1 MKKILFFLFLVS
13 FQNIIFAQKC
23 QNFNIQDAKTK
34 ETLIGVSL
42 YVLGKTTGATSDANG
57 QAKICNL
64 SKGEKIVVSYVGYKS
79 DTLQIVD
86 NQQDIISIFLN
97 ENEQAVEEIIVTSTR
112 TNSRIEDA
120 ATKIEVLG
128 LEEMNEENGV
138 KPGSIASIL
147 GDISSI
153 QIQQSSAVT
162 GNAAV
167 RMFGLGS
174 KYTQLLRDGM
184 PTFDGFSGG
193 FGVLQVAPLD
203 LKQVEIIKGA
213 SSTLYGGGAIGGII
227 NFVSKKP
234 SDEPEASVT
243 FNQSS
248 LGESNINLYGAKKF
262 GKFGISLFAGA
273 NNQEAKDVNKDGF
286 TDLAKSINI
295 NIHPRFFY
303 TPDKNTEL
311 IFGINGTH
319 NTINGGDII
328 ALKTPD
334 ATHTFFEK
342 NTINRASIELQY
354 TRHFENKNMFLF
366 KNMLSVFERN
376 LETNTYKFQ
385 GEQKNYFAEAS
396 YLIPRE
402 KYQLVFGAALNQK
415 DFNNLINNSLYPPK
429 YTYKTIGAFVQYN
442 RKLSEKANLET
453 GIRVDKHN
461 KYGIFA
467 LPSLAFLYK
476 INQDFSLRF
485 NGGLGYQTPDVLTSN
500 NKDFDLN
507 KILPVADSV
516 RSETAYSGS
525 AEWNYKHLFSNN
537 LSLFFDQT
545 FFITD
550 IKNPILAS
558 VQSDGFVGLKNAN
571 APIRTLGVDN
581 YFRLGIPKW
590 ELYVGYT
597 LTVPKQLFNTAQ
609 PYVPYTPINRAAMT
623 LVYEPSETW
632 RFGLESSF
640 TGAQHREDGTHTQS
654 FTFMAAMIRYNY
666 KNISLV
672 ANVENILDAR
682 QTRFESIVIPPTSNP
697 SFKTLWAPIDGRV
710 GNVSLVWKPKF
721 KGKLGASNR

>member
-1 MKKILFFLFLVS
+1 MKKTLVFLSFILM
-13 FQNIIFAQKC
+13 QNIIFAQKC
-23 QNFNIQDAKTK
+23 QNFIVQDAKTK
-34 ETLIGVSL
+34 ETLIGATLLV
-42 YVLGKTTGATSDANG
+42 VGKTNGAASDENG

-64 SKGEKIVVSYVGYKS
+64 SRGQKIAISYIGYKN
-79 DTLQIVD
+79 DTLQIAD
-86 NQQDIISIFLN
+86 NQQDVINVLLN
-97 ENEQAVEEIIVTSTR
+97 ENEETVEEIIVTSTR

-128 LEEMNEENGV
+128 LEEMHEENGI
-138 KPGSIASIL
+138 KPGNIASIL

-184 PTFDGFSGG
+184 PAFDGFSGG
-193 FGVLQVAPLD
+193 FGILQVAPLD

-234 SDEPEASVT
+234 SDEPEASLT
-243 FNQSS
+243 LNQSS

-262 GKFGISLFAGA
+262 GKFGVSLFAGA

-286 TDLAKSINI
+286 TDLAKSVNI
-295 NIHPRFFY
+295 NVHPRFFY
-303 TPDKNTEL
+303 NPDKNTEL
-311 IFGINGTH
+311 IFGVNGTH

-334 ATHTFFEK
+334 ATHAFFEK
-342 NTINRASIELQY
+342 NTINRASLELQY
-354 TRHFENKNMFLF
+354 SKHFENKNLFLI
-366 KNMLSVFERN
+366 KGLSSNFQRN
-376 LETNTYKFQ
+376 LTTNTYIFQ
-385 GEQKNYFAEAS
+385 GKQQNYFAEAS
-396 YLIPRE
+396 YLIPSE
-402 KYQLVFGAALNQK
+402 KNTFVFGAAVTAKNFQNISNATISLPNSYK
-415 DFNNLINNSLYPPK
+415 NN
-429 YTYKTIGAFVQYN
+429 TIGVFGQYN

-453 GIRVDKHN
+453 GLRVDKHS
-461 KYGIFA
+461 KYGVFA

-485 NGGLGYQTPDVLTSN
+485 NGGLGYQTPDALTSS

-507 KILPVADSV
+507 KILPVADSM

-525 AEWNYKHLFSNN
+525 AEWNYKHLFANN

-558 VQSDGFVGLKNAN
+558 VRNDGFVTLKNAN
-571 APIRTLGVDN
+571 APIRTFGVDN

-632 RFGLESSF
+632 RFGVESSY
-640 TGAQHREDGTHTQS
+640 TGAQHREDGSLTKN
-654 FTFMAAMIRYNY
+654 FTFMAASIRYNF
-666 KNISLV
+666 KTISLV

-682 QTRFESIVIPPTSNP
+682 QTRFESIVIPPLSNP

-710 GNVSLVWKPKF
+710 GNISLVWKPKF
-721 KGKLGASNR
+721 NASRKGGL

>member
-1 MKKILFFLFLVS
+1 MKKTLVFLFFIFV
-13 FQNIIFAQKC
+13 QNIIFAQKC
-23 QNFNIQDAKTK
+23 QTFIVQDAKTK
-34 ETLIGVSL
+34 ELLIGATLLVI
-42 YVLGKTTGATSDANG
+42 GKTNGAASDENG

-64 SKGEKIVVSYVGYKS
+64 SRGQKIAISYIGYKN
-79 DTLQIVD
+79 DTLQIAD
-86 NQQDIISIFLN
+86 NQQDVISVLLN
-97 ENEQAVEEIIVTSTR
+97 ENEATVEEVIVTSTR
-112 TNSRIEDA
+112 TNNRIEDA

-128 LEEMNEENGV
+128 LEELKEESSI
-138 KPGSIASIL
+138 KPSNIASIL

-184 PTFDGFSGG
+184 PAFDGFSGG
-193 FGVLQVAPLD
+193 FGILQVAPLD

-234 SDEPEASVT
+234 SDEPEASLT
-243 FNQSS
+243 LNQSS
-248 LGESNINLYGAKKF
+248 LGESTINLYGAKKF
-262 GKFGISLFAGA
+262 GKFGVSLFAGA

-286 TDLAKSINI
+286 TDLAKSVNI
-295 NIHPRFFY
+295 NVHPRFFY
-303 TPDKNTEL
+303 NPDKNTEL
-311 IFGINGTH
+311 IFGVNGTH

-354 TRHFENKNMFLF
+354 SRHFENKNLFLF
-366 KNMLSVFERN
+366 KNMLSVFERT
-376 LETNTYKFQ
+376 LHTNTYDFQ

-415 DFNNLINNSLYPPK
+415 DFNNLIDNSLYPPK
-429 YTYKTIGAFVQYN
+429 YAYKTIGAFAQYN
-442 RKLSEKANLET
+442 RKLSEKANIET
-453 GIRVDKHN
+453 GLRVDKHS
-461 KYGIFA
+461 KYGVFA

-476 INQDFSLRF
+476 INKDFSLRF
-485 NGGLGYQTPDVLTSN
+485 NGGLGYQTPDALTSS

-507 KILPVADSV
+507 KILPVADSM

-550 IKNPILAS
+550 IKNPILAN
-558 VQSDGFVGLKNAN
+558 VRNDGFVTLKNEN

-597 LTVPKQLFNTAQ
+597 LTVPKQLYNTAQ

-623 LVYEPSETW
+623 LVYEPSEKW
-632 RFGLESSF
+632 RFGLESSY
-640 TGAQHREDGTHTQS
+640 TGAQRRENGSLTKN
-654 FTFMAAMIRYNY
+654 FIFMAAMIRYNF
-666 KNISLV
+666 KTISLV
-672 ANVENILDAR
+672 ANVENILDVR
-682 QTRFESIVIPPTSNP
+682 QTRFESIVIPPLSNP

-710 GNVSLVWKPKF
+710 GNISLVWKPKF
-721 KGKLGASNR
+721 NPSRKGGL

>member
-1 MKKILFFLFLVS
+1 MKKTLVFLFFTLM
-13 FQNIIFAQKC
+13 QNIIFAQKC
-23 QNFNIQDAKTK
+23 QNFIIQDAKTK
-34 ETLIGVSL
+34 ETLIGASL
-42 YVLGKTTGATSDANG
+42 LVIGKGTGAASDENG

-64 SKGEKIVVSYVGYKS
+64 SRGQKIAISYIGYKN
-79 DTLQIVD
+79 DTLQIAD
-86 NQQDIISIFLN
+86 NQQDVIPIFLN
-97 ENEQAVEEIIVTSTR
+97 ENEDAVEEVIVTSTR

-128 LEEMNEENGV
+128 LEEMHEENGI
-138 KPGSIASIL
+138 KPGNVASIL

-184 PTFDGFSGG
+184 PAFDGFSGG
-193 FGVLQVAPLD
+193 FGILQVAPLD
-203 LKQVEIIKGA
+203 LRQVEIIKGA

-234 SDEPEASVT
+234 SDEPEASLT
-243 FNQSS
+243 LNQSS

-262 GKFGISLFAGA
+262 GKFGVSLFAGA

-286 TDLAKSINI
+286 TDLAKSVNI
-295 NIHPRFFY
+295 NVHPRFFY
-303 TPDKNTEL
+303 NPDKNTEL
-311 IFGINGTH
+311 IFGVNGTH

-354 TRHFENKNMFLF
+354 SRHFENKNLFLF
-366 KNMLSVFERN
+366 KNMLSVFERT
-376 LETNTYKFQ
+376 LHTNTYDFQ

-415 DFNNLINNSLYPPK
+415 DFNNLIDNSLYPPK
-429 YTYKTIGAFVQYN
+429 YAYKTIGAFAQYN
-442 RKLSEKANLET
+442 RKLSEKANIET
-453 GIRVDKHN
+453 GLRVDKHS
-461 KYGIFA
+461 KYGVFA

-476 INQDFSLRF
+476 INKDFSLRF
-485 NGGLGYQTPDVLTSN
+485 NGGLGYQTPDALTSS

-507 KILPVADSV
+507 KILPVADSM

-550 IKNPILAS
+550 IKNPILAN
-558 VQSDGFVGLKNAN
+558 VRNDGFVTLKNEN

-597 LTVPKQLFNTAQ
+597 LTVPKQLYNTAQ

-623 LVYEPSETW
+623 LVYEPSEKW
-632 RFGLESSF
+632 RFGLESSY
-640 TGAQHREDGTHTQS
+640 TGAQRRENGSLTKN
-654 FTFMAAMIRYNY
+654 FIFMAAMIRYNF
-666 KNISLV
+666 KTISLV
-672 ANVENILDAR
+672 ANVENILDVR
-682 QTRFESIVIPPTSNP
+682 QTRFESIVIPPLSNP

-710 GNVSLVWKPKF
+710 GNISLVWKPRF
-721 KGKLGASNR
+721 NPSRKGGL